1 MAQALSENSDFEVLE
16 PVSQSVPLVF
26 NSPHSGRR
34 YPQGFLDSSRL
45 DALGIRRSEDHYVDE
60 LFSVAPALGAP
71 MLVAHFP
78 RAWLDVNREPYE
90 LDPRMFDGPLPSF
103 ANSSSIRV
111 AGGLGTIPR
120 VVAENME
127 IYRHRFPVEEALERV
142 ETVYKPY
149 HAKLR
154 QLVVRTH
161 VAFGFAV
168 LIDCHSMPGN
178 IRVSGSGI
186 RPDFIIGD
194 RYGTSASGELS
205 RVAMRLI
212 EDMGFSVV
220 RNKPYAGGFITEHY
234 GRPAKGLHALQIEV
248 NRGLYVD
255 ETTLAKKP
263 DFAVLQTAI
272 SAFLQDFCEHVE
284 EYAADRALAAE

>member
-1 MAQALSENSDFEVLE
+1 
-16 PVSQSVPLVF
+16 
-26 NSPHSGRR
+26 
-34 YPQGFLDSSRL
+34 
-45 DALGIRRSEDHYVDE
+45 
-60 LFSVAPALGAP
+60 
-71 MLVAHFP
+71 
-78 RAWLDVNREPYE
+78 
-90 LDPRMFDGPLPSF
+90 
-103 ANSSSIRV
+103 
-111 AGGLGTIPR
+111 
-120 VVAENME
+120 
-127 IYRHRFPVEEALERV
+127 
-142 ETVYKPY
+142 
-149 HAKLR
+149 
-154 QLVVRTH
+154 
-161 VAFGFAV
+161 V

-178 IRVSGSGI
+178 IRVSGSGL

-205 RVAMRLI
+205 RTAMRLL

-272 SAFLQDFCEHVE
+272 AAFLQDFSDHVE
-284 EYAADRALAAE
+284 DYAADRALAAE